1 MEKSKAIDIVSQMP
15 ETFQVDDLIERLIF
29 MEKVEEGLR
38 DIDKGNIVEHVD
50 VIKQVSEWS
59 KKLSGQ
65 KNP

>member
-29 MEKVEEGLR
+29 INKVEEGLK
-38 DIDKGNIVEHVD
+38 DTEEGNVVEHSE

-59 KKLSGQ
+59 KK
-65 KNP
+65 